1 VGLGLRVV
9 AGLMADWPQAG
20 DPNRLLIS
28 PYSAS
33 ACGIE
38 IAALGSSAP
47 TSVAHGTA
55 NLARGYPF
63 YLSEPALV
71 AKVWWFNGATA
82 SGNIDVGVYT
92 LDGTKLFSSG
102 AQAQGTI
109 NVIQE
114 FDITDFQ
121 LGRGAYYAAI
131 SCSSATATL
140 FSNGYNLHFAKAH
153 GWWQMATA
161 HPLPTSV
168 TLAAMSSS
176 ILWPSSPSPPMPVMV
191 TTFSR
196 CGQGAV
202 LAAAS
207 APTPVST
214 VIGAA
219 ATVLFP
225 VDVFEPI
232 TLVKAFVMNGATV
245 NGNFDIGIYDA
256 NLNKLFSTGSTAQ
269 AGASAIQ
276 EVDIADF
283 QLDIGAYH
291 LAFALSSTTAAYFAW
306 STSFSAVAG
315 SNFMTAAAF
324 PLPATFVSAG
334 VTSGTPLFG
343 FSTRT
348 LVA

>member
-1 VGLGLRVV
+1 
-9 AGLMADWPQAG
+9 
-20 DPNRLLIS
+20 
-28 PYSAS
+28 
-33 ACGIE
+33 
-38 IAALGSSAP
+38 
-47 TSVAHGTA
+47 
-55 NLARGYPF
+55 
-63 YLSEPALV
+63 
-71 AKVWWFNGATA
+71 
-82 SGNIDVGVYT
+82 
-92 LDGTKLFSSG
+92 
-102 AQAQGTI
+102 
-109 NVIQE
+109 
-114 FDITDFQ
+114 
-121 LGRGAYYAAI
+121 
-131 SCSSATATL
+131 
-140 FSNGYNLHFAKAH
+140 
-153 GWWQMATA
+153 
-161 HPLPTSV
+161 
-168 TLAAMSSS
+168 
-176 ILWPSSPSPPMPVMV
+176 MPVMV

-334 VTSGTPLFG
+334 PTSGTPLFG
-343 FSTRT
+343 FSARS